1 MNKTENSFI
10 KINQPESGNA
20 EGKTIDEAKRRI
32 RKAAQAARKALG
44 AEARAEKSRAI
55 AEILFNDLDWKRAKT
70 VCVYVWFQN
79 EVQTD
84 AILDRAWRDGKTV
97 AVPLCCDDLPEKIR
111 LYRLEN
117 RSQLAPGA
125 YGILEPSEEWR
136 RQENARIDESQVDLY
151 LVPGVAFDRQNN
163 RLGWGGG
170 YYDRLLARAPSAVK
184 IGLAFDCQVVDSVP
198 VGKFDLPLDKIIGE

>member
-1 MNKTENSFI
+1 MNKTENSFRNI
-10 KINQPESGNA
+10 TQSEN
-20 EGKTIDEAKRRI
+20 GKTSRESIDVAKRRI
-32 RKAAQAARKALG
+32 RQAAQAARRALG

-55 AEILFNDLDWKRAKT
+55 AEKLFNELAWKRAKT

-84 AILDRAWRDGKTV
+84 AILDRAWQDGKTV

-117 RSQLAPGA
+117 RSQLTPGA
-125 YGILEPSEEWR
+125 YGIPEPSEEWR
-136 RQENARIDESQVDLY
+136 RQENVRIDESQVDLY

-170 YYDRLLARAPSAVK
+170 YYDRLLARAPSADK
-184 IGLAFDCQVVDSVP
+184 IALAFDCQIVDSVP
-198 VGKFDLPLDKIIGE
+198 VGKFDLPLDKIIRE